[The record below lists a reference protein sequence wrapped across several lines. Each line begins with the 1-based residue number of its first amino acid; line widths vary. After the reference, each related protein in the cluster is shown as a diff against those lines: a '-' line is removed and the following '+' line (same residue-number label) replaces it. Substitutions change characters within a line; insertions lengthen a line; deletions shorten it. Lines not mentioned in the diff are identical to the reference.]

1 VDNLIGKRSS
11 LKWSSKFFSKLD
23 LISFALSLNDI
34 DIIHGQTQ
42 YNCILGNDI
51 VKIHGDPTINHRDW
65 VVVNVNDTQV
75 LCHVLCFVCIENVR
89 TNKIFATGTVDRDG
103 LYAICHYVNQ
113 NVFSDI
119 QPSDDTYGHGNFVS
133 YRVDENCDLIRGW
146 PKFTE
151 EISSG
156 RIPRRKPTPT
166 LAMFPVESIVS
177 TCLGIEDSRN
187 PIPHSYIFIPARNTW
202 PQRFKKRMIDLMML
216 EGEYFNLDG
225 IGKVTKD
232 NDEEDDD
239 DDNDEDDEDDDDN
252 DEEDNDD
259 NDEEDDD
266 DNDEEDDDD
275 EDTDTEDED
284 EHDDDDDKDNDDKD
298 TNTEEE
304 EEHDDDEDNDED

>member
-1 VDNLIGKRSS
+1 
-11 LKWSSKFFSKLD
+11 
-23 LISFALSLNDI
+23 
-34 DIIHGQTQ
+34 
-42 YNCILGNDI
+42 
-51 VKIHGDPTINHRDW
+51 
-65 VVVNVNDTQV
+65 
-75 LCHVLCFVCIENVR
+75 
-89 TNKIFATGTVDRDG
+89 
-103 LYAICHYVNQ
+103 
-113 NVFSDI
+113 
-119 QPSDDTYGHGNFVS
+119 
-133 YRVDENCDLIRGW
+133 VDENCDIIRGW

-177 TCLGIEDSRN
+177 TCSGIEDSRN

-216 EGEYFNLDG
+216 EGENFNLDG

-239 DDNDEDDEDDDDN
+239 DDNDEDDDEN
-252 DEEDNDD
+252 DEEDADD

-275 EDTDTEDED
+275 KDTDKDTETEDKD
-284 EHDDDDDKDNDDKD
+284 KHDDDDKKDNDDKD
-298 TNTEEE
+298 TDTEEE
-304 EEHDDDEDNDED
+304 EEHDDDEDDED